1 LVHPLVTPTGKKGE
15 GKLEAM
21 VPIGFYDYRLLDPR
35 DGLCFYI
42 GKGQRDRAW
51 QHERYVKA
59 MRSSGNARKDQLIR
73 DILATGQSVKIE
85 IAAIFDCELEALD
98 HEYRLV
104 EADPT
109 LTNVMPGGL
118 GGKVDTPLQQERRR
132 KVYLY
137 RRQKLIDGRKA
148 AIRAKIEERVTRNTN
163 FLKTDRW
170 KDHIDSWLAGLSD
183 EEIASLWWKAK
194 MPASPSHLPLGLE
207 PGRIRKENRS
217 RGRNR
222 RLHKRQLF
230 AQFTDLKATQFK
242 P

>member
-1 LVHPLVTPTGKKGE
+1 
-15 GKLEAM
+15 M
-21 VPIGFYDYRLLDPR
+21 VPIGFYVYRLLNPR

-51 QHERYVKA
+51 RHERYIRA

-73 DILATGQSVKIE
+73 EILATGQSVKIE
-85 IAAIFDCELEALD
+85 IAAIFDCEIEALD

-148 AIRAKIEERVTRNTN
+148 VIRARIEERAAEKTN

-170 KDHIDSWLAGLSD
+170 KDHIDSWLAGLD
-183 EEIASLWWKAK
+183 DVEIASLWWNAK
-194 MPASPSHLPLGLE
+194 MPASPSHLPRGLE
-207 PGRIRKENRS
+207 PGRIPGRKENRS

-222 RLHKRQLF
+222 RLHKRTLYVP
-230 AQFTDLKATQFK
+230 FTDLKATQFK